1 MGLKEPVITDAQVLT
16 SHLTTPS
23 PPICKGQSYQKE
35 TTNKSIENKTDKKGL
50 NRFYISTSTIFRSC
64 QKLTLSNKMK
74 QSHTY
79 ATGGFEG
86 TCYNRCVGSY
96 LSSYRPF
103 SSNLQQLVTPKNAV
117 KNEQDTSLPWS
128 NSPATAPKCWV
139 KLLLFNLPSI

>member
-1 MGLKEPVITDAQVLT
+1 MYLLAIA
-16 SHLTTPS
+16 
-23 PPICKGQSYQKE
+23 
-35 TTNKSIENKTDKKGL
+35 
-50 NRFYISTSTIFRSC
+50 RFC
-64 QKLTLSNKMK
+64 LSNKTK

-79 ATGGFEG
+79 ATGGFDG
-86 TCYNRCVGSY
+86 TCYNRCAGSY

-139 KLLLFNLPSI
+139 KLLLFNLP